1 LQEKDKIQFTMKN
14 LILWFRNTLT
24 PLFNNQSVRAAII
37 SMILI
42 SGCTQKD
49 GNLEQGL
56 LTGTITIGP
65 LCPVEMFPPDP
76 NCQPTEATFKTWPI
90 GVWTADKK
98 TKLGQLDPNL
108 NGTYTFELPEG
119 TYLIDLEIRHL
130 FGTTLPE
137 TIKIDSDQT
146 LHLDIDIDTGI
157 R

>member
-1 LQEKDKIQFTMKN
+1 MKN
-14 LILWFRNTLT
+14 PILWLANTFVPTFRNHL
-24 PLFNNQSVRAAII
+24 LLAAAI
-37 SMILI
+37 LI
-42 SGCTQKD
+42 FPMSSCNQED
-49 GNLEQGL
+49 DVLEQGL

-76 NCQPTEATFKTWPI
+76 NCQPTEATFKAWPI

-108 NGTYTFELPEG
+108 KGIYNFELPEG
-119 TYLIDLEIRHL
+119 SYLIDLEIQQH

-137 TIKIDSDQT
+137 TIKIDSDAT
-146 LHLDIDIDTGI
+146 VILNIDIDTGI